1 VKCPFQNGDGAEL
14 LIAYGSRELAPE
26 AEAAL
31 ERHMIAC
38 AACRELGAAQREVW
52 AALDYWT
59 PAGVSPDFDRKLY
72 QRIAVQEQGNWW
84 RPSWVAWSWRPL
96 MPTVAACLA
105 LVGLFMLRSP
115 DAQTALDRHATA
127 PKSQIE
133 QVERTL
139 DDMDL
144 LKQIGV
150 EAPAE
155 TPDVR
160 EKL

>member
-1 VKCPFQNGDGAEL
+1 VECPFKNGDGAGL

-52 AALDYWT
+52 AALDLWT
-59 PAGVSPDFDRKLY
+59 PASISPDFDRRLY
-72 QRIAVQEQGNWW
+72 QRIAIEEQDKWW
-84 RPSWVAWSWRPL
+84 RRTWAAWSWRPP
-96 MPTVAACLA
+96 MPVVAACLA
-105 LVGLFMLRSP
+105 LIAAFVLRSP
-115 DAQTALDRHATA
+115 DAQTVFQTQPSA
-127 PKSQIE
+127 PKFQIE
-133 QVERTL
+133 QVERAL

-144 LKQIGV
+144 LKPIGV
-150 EAPAE
+150 AVPGE
-155 TPDVR
+155 TSAVE